1 MWCRLWRFDCIL
13 LIFSRWW
20 GRLVMSDLIKHDALL
35 WLVIFQQL
43 WLVHF
48 DPYCITQWLAPSVV
62 CCCTTL
68 LLLHFWLWASKLL
81 EFLFHCPCWLTQ
93 FFWLP
98 SDNTELSLENV
109 LDVWSELS
117 KQLNWFMLAQQV
129 LQVSKQHTLLSR
141 ARGMLWK

>member
-1 MWCRLWRFDCIL
+1 MVTFQLHTAGLLQAMRSTGHVWSYKAWCSAVISCFSTALIGAFRSL
-13 LIFSRWW
+13 LFHS
-20 GRLVMSDLIKHDALL
+20 
-35 WLVIFQQL
+35 VISSL
-43 WLVHF
+43 GGPLSYSS
-48 DPYCITQWLAPSVV
+48 PVV
-62 CCCTTL
+62 V
-68 LLLHFWLWASKLL
+68 SKLL